1 MYNRKLI
8 MPIKEIIM
16 LRVAMSCEN
25 EMGREE
31 LLVTRIR
38 QLRRQL
44 EYLDQL
50 NKGRLNRMHQLQIR
64 KIEEGAWM
72 IMYDNTLDNQHN

>member
-50 NKGRLNRMHQLQIR
+50 NKGRLNRIHQQQR
-64 KIEEGAWM
+64 MKIEEGVWIM
-72 IMYDNTLDNQHN
+72 MYDNVIHN